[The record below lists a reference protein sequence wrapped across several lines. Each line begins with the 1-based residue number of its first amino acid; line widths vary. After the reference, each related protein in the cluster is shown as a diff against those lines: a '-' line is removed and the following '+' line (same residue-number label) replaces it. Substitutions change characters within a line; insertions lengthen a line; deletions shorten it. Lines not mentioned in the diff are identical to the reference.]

1 MPKGYPPSVFVSST
15 CYDLNQVRADMKRFL
30 ESMGLDPI
38 LSEMP
43 AFPVSPQT
51 SPVENCIKAVKE
63 RADIF
68 VLIVG
73 ARYGSQNE
81 SGKSVTNL
89 EYLEAKAKRIPIY
102 VFVLKQILNVLPIW
116 KKNPQADYEGTVDT
130 PKLFEFVET
139 LRNAQDH
146 WVFDFDEAQHIMD
159 ILRRQL
165 AYLFMDGLILRDKL
179 KDLKLSPVLTELT
192 GKSLKFLWEKPIGW
206 EFRLFASVLAD
217 ELNADQKLKWDLSY
231 GLKMGKIHD
240 LGELPQMMQW
250 VQQKL
255 KDIQGLVHSSDRL
268 MNKAFQEAMK
278 EQGVSGDPEH
288 IVYVARKIAQ
298 VRRELLV
305 WTIDFNCTEVKPE
318 CERLI
323 SLISTSSQNVL
334 EQLESIPKLFDEETD
349 KAVAAHE
356 RGEKYAAHVQLTF
369 TIPNSDEICA
379 EFERVNQL
387 IATQFGF

>member
-30 ESMGLDPI
+30 ESLGLDPI

-89 EYLEAKAKRIPIY
+89 EYIEAQAKGIPIY

-116 KKNPQADYEGTVDT
+116 KKNPQANYEGTVDT

-146 WVFDFDEAQHIMD
+146 WVFDFEEAQHIMD
-159 ILRRQL
+159 TLRRQL
-165 AYLFMDGLILRDKL
+165 AYLFMDGLILRKKL
-179 KDLKLSPVLTELT
+179 KEFKLSPALAELT
-192 GKSLKFLWEKPIGW
+192 GKPLKALWEKPLGW
-206 EFRLFASVLAD
+206 EFRLFSSVLSA
-217 ELNADQKLKWDLSY
+217 EFNSDQKLKWDLAY
-231 GLKMGKIHD
+231 GLKLGQIHD

-255 KDIQGLVHSSDRL
+255 KNILGLVHSADRL
-268 MNKAFQEAMK
+268 LNKAIQEAMK
-278 EQGVSGDPEH
+278 EPGVSGDPEH
-288 IVYVARKIAQ
+288 IVYAARKIAQ
-298 VRRELLV
+298 VRRELLI

-323 SLISTSSQNVL
+323 SLISTFSQNVL
-334 EQLESIPKLFDEETD
+334 EQLESIPKLLDDEID
-349 KAVAAHE
+349 KAVAAYE
-356 RGEKYAAHVQLTF
+356 RGEKYVAQVHLTF
-369 TIPNSDEICA
+369 TLPNGDEISA
-379 EFERVNQL
+379 EFERLNQML
-387 IATQFGF
+387 PHLL